1 MTVFVDTSA
10 IYALFDGNDDMNAR
24 AAKLWEGLIS
34 RQDNLVSTN
43 YVMTELFTLLNQ
55 RLGLAAARM
64 FQEDAVPLISIE
76 WVDESLHHAGVAAM
90 LAAGRKK
97 LSLVDCVSFD
107 VMRSLGIRSV
117 CCFDRHFKE
126 QGFDCL

>member
-10 IYALFDGNDDMNAR
+10 IYALFDGGDDMNAR

-64 FQEDAVPLISIE
+64 FQEDVFPLISIE

-117 CCFDRHFKE
+117 FCFDRHFKE
-126 QGFDCL
+126 QGFECL

>member
-10 IYALFDGNDDMNAR
+10 IYALFDAGDDMNAR
-24 AAKLWEGLIS
+24 AAKVWEGLIS
-34 RQDNLVSTN
+34 RQEALVSTN

-55 RLGLAAARM
+55 RLGFSAARI
-64 FQEDAVPLISIE
+64 FQEDVFPMIAVE
-76 WVDESLHHAGVAAM
+76 WVDERLHHAGVAAV

-117 CCFDRHFKE
+117 FCFDRHFRE

>member
-1 MTVFVDTSA
+1 MNVFIDTSA
-10 IYALFDGNDDMNAR
+10 IFALLDADDDNNSR
-24 AAKLWEGLIS
+24 AMKIWKELIS
-34 RQDNLVSTN
+34 QQSTLVSTN
-43 YVMTELFTLLNQ
+43 YVMIELFTLLHR

-64 FQEDAVPLISIE
+64 FQENVFPLISVRWI
-76 WVDESLHHAGVAAM
+76 DESFHHAGVAAV

-107 VMRSLGIRSV
+107 VMRHLGIRTAFS
-117 CCFDRHFKE
+117 FDRHFRE